1 MGLNLL
7 PGGMSKATI
16 SPTVFFN
23 ISLGDSR
30 CWEPSEKGFD
40 DQVSSKRGTFYVSW
54 KFTTHPEKSC
64 RTETYLSLF
73 NSISRIFPHENC
85 SSQNTCWYG
94 TYSTPCI
101 LWSPTYLWSLLRA
114 PWRGVAFSTM
124 LSKLCM
130 FIIYEARV
138 THIVSANPHSSFEV
152 GTSHATSSQL
162 ITNIYELRTMGITP
176 EQVFYSPH
184 FTDGENE
191 AHKC

>member
-1 MGLNLL
+1 
-7 PGGMSKATI
+7 
-16 SPTVFFN
+16 
-23 ISLGDSR
+23 
-30 CWEPSEKGFD
+30 
-40 DQVSSKRGTFYVSW
+40 
-54 KFTTHPEKSC
+54 
-64 RTETYLSLF
+64 
-73 NSISRIFPHENC
+73 
-85 SSQNTCWYG
+85 
-94 TYSTPCI
+94 
-101 LWSPTYLWSLLRA
+101 
-114 PWRGVAFSTM
+114 M

-184 FTDGENE
+184 FTDGKNE